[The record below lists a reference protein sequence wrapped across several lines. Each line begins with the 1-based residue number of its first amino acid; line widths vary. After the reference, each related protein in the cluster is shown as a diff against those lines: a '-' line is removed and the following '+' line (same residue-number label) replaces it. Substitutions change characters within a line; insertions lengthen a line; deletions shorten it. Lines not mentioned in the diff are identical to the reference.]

1 MPNWLK
7 KNQSELDE
15 HIEKLHVE
23 LRTYSPQDPEYEN
36 ALHNMELL
44 IKLRASERR
53 NPISKDM
60 MLSSAT
66 YFLGLLLIVAY
77 EQKHAVTSKGLGLL
91 RKPTA

>member
-1 MPNWLK
+1 MPNWFT

-15 HIEKLHVE
+15 HIDKLHVE
-23 LRTYSPQDPEYEN
+23 LRMYSPQDPEYQQ
-36 ALHNMELL
+36 ALDNLELL
-44 IKLRASERR
+44 MKLRASERR
-53 NPISKDM
+53 SPISKDM

-77 EQKHAVTSKGLGLL
+77 EQKHAVTSKGLSLL